1 MPEPSPSP
9 DRQSG
14 IHSGH
19 FAAFGAFVAWGGLT
33 AYWKALGDLPALS
46 VVAHRL
52 LWSLI
57 FLWILIPLRG
67 RWGDYLTALKDKR
80 TVAIHAVAS
89 VLIGTNWLLFIWAT
103 LNGHIVESALG
114 YYLSPLVL
122 IAIGA
127 VLFKEKLQPLQWA
140 AVVCAII
147 GLAIQV
153 PLLSRFPWIA
163 VALSVTFASYALVRK
178 RSPLGSLTGLA
189 VETSFFFLPCA
200 VWLSL
205 TSAGGWSAITPDQPV
220 QAALLLGS
228 GVVTALPL
236 LWFAHAARTVRFATI
251 GILQFIAPTMQFL
264 LGVFAYN
271 EQMPP
276 ARWMSFA
283 WIWVAVALYAA
294 SQFRASSSET
304 STSR

>member
-1 MPEPSPSP
+1 MPDTPSARPSNL
-9 DRQSG
+9 
-14 IHSGH
+14 HSGH
-19 FAAFGAFVAWGGLT
+19 LAALGAFIAWGGLT
-33 AYWKALGDLPALS
+33 AYWKALGDIPALS
-46 VVAHRL
+46 VVSHRL

-57 FLWILIPLRG
+57 FLWILMSLRG
-67 RWGDYLTALKDKR
+67 RWGDYLAALKNKR
-80 TVAIHAVAS
+80 TLGIHSVAS

-127 VLFKEKLQPLQWA
+127 VLFKERLQPLQWA
-140 AVVCAII
+140 AVVCAVI

-189 VETSFFFLPCA
+189 VETSFFFIPCA
-200 VWLSL
+200 VWLTL
-205 TSAGGWSAITPDQPV
+205 APTGGWTSITPAQPL
-220 QAALLLGS
+220 QAGLLLGS

-264 LGVFAYN
+264 LGVFLYH
-271 EQMPP
+271 EPMP
-276 ARWMSFA
+276 AERLTSFV
-283 WIWVAVALYAA
+283 WIWIAVLLYAI
-294 SQFRASSSET
+294 SQRKQAKFATSEPT
-304 STSR
+304 D